1 MQLASWPC
9 PAGGEEL
16 ALSFDRGRRHR
27 LLVLP
32 ALFDEAS
39 KLRHFTIATMRLLDA
54 AGIDSLLPDLAGTNE
69 SLAPLECQTITGWR
83 EQAAAAAIHFRA
95 THLLSL
101 RAGALLDPG
110 HLPGWRCAAA
120 SGPAILRGLL
130 RARVLAER
138 EAGREVTRE
147 NLLAAGRTSGLTLAG
162 YQLGPAM
169 IAGLDAAEPVAS
181 QTRDLPQSELG
192 GPGLWLRAEP
202 AHDPAQAARLAGII
216 AAQLA

>member
-54 AGIDSLLPDLAGTNE
+54 AGIDSLLRTWPG
-69 SLAPLECQTITGWR
+69 PM
-83 EQAAAAAIHFRA
+83 RA
-95 THLLSL
+95 SP
-101 RAGALLDPG
+101 RWNARPSPAGANRPPLLPYTFAPHTSFPCAPGRCSNPG

-147 NLLAAGRTSGLTLAG
+147 DLLAAGRTSGLTLAG